1 MYYAAD
7 KQKAQRVLDA
17 LRSIRAGESA
27 ATLASLQSLRNEVAC
42 ERTSDLPRMQAWLSI
57 RRLYD
62 AFKGT
67 ADQELAPRDLGP
79 QWQDAIARTTAW
91 RESLR

>member
-7 KQKAQRVLDA
+7 RPTAERVLVE
-17 LRSIRAGESA
+17 LRSIRACDQTA
-27 ATLASLQSLRNEVAC
+27 ALAALQRLRNEVAC
-42 ERTSDLPRMQAWLSI
+42 ERTSDLPRMQAWASI

-62 AFKGT
+62 ACRRAAPQT
-67 ADQELAPRDLGP
+67 PDLAA
-79 QWQDAIARTTAW
+79 QWQDAIAKTAAW